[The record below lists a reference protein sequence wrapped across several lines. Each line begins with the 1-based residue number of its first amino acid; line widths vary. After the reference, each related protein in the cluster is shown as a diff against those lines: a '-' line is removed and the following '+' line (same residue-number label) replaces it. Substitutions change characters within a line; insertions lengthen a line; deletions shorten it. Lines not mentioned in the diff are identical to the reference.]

1 MSDTPRTLALDIKLD
16 GEVMYL
22 YKYSQ
27 MRNLA
32 RELERELT
40 AAKEYCVHC
49 ENEATDAA
57 ADARRSNSLLREC
70 LVVMDEMM
78 TTPLCEIEALAQR
91 VRDYLEDEV

>member
-49 ENEATDAA
+49 ENESTDAV
-57 ADARRSNSLLREC
+57 ADARRSDSFLREC
-70 LVVMDEMM
+70 LMALEEDTGSLESS
-78 TTPLCEIEALAQR
+78 ALAQR
-91 VRDYLEDEV
+91 VRDYLEGDV